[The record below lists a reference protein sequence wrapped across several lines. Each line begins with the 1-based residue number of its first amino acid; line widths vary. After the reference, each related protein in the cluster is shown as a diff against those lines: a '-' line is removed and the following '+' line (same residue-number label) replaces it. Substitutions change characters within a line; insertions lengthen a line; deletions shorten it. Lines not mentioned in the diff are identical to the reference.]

1 MKDGCDFVSLNK
13 VLVPFWLLIPFLNC
27 CWWQWLVSGLYLF
40 VHYPFSPDRQLLYF
54 FSPCPSLSLPL
65 SDTTLLFSSSPVPP
79 APRDHERQSGPC
91 IEDFRITGR
100 RFSGAPGSPWS
111 RFSSPHC
118 PQRRYLESEKLNHF
132 QPSPKQQVFN
142 SSSVAF
148 LNLWFPS
155 FRIKH
160 RGEMLYGGKLQYKSK
175 YIFFSHVRQRMSSCV
190 CV

>member
-111 RFSSPHC
+111 RSVLPTAHNVDIWNQRSSTTSNQAQSSKFST
-118 PQRRYLESEKLNHF
+118 
-132 QPSPKQQVFN
+132 QVVWL
-142 SSSVAF
+142 S
-148 LNLWFPS
+148 
-155 FRIKH
+155 
-160 RGEMLYGGKLQYKSK
+160 
-175 YIFFSHVRQRMSSCV
+175 
-190 CV
+190 